1 MYIYQKTINNSDCG
15 KVTFRNSIHKMPDIF
30 YFNFGNRKHVTLHRR
45 LQLDK
50 TNKLN

>member
-30 YFNFGNRKHVTLHRR
+30 YFNFGNRRHVCDFT
-45 LQLDK
+45 Q
-50 TNKLN
+50 TITVGQNQ